1 VLVLGL
7 VIMALVG
14 ALTTLAV
21 QLHTNTGFTGASL
34 VTLMGFGQNITY
46 LVVTYTKLE
55 TSLGAIARLKK
66 FTEKVERED
75 KEEETLEPSQT
86 WPGRGIIDLRNVSA
100 SYR

>member
-1 VLVLGL
+1 
-7 VIMALVG
+7 
-14 ALTTLAV
+14 
-21 QLHTNTGFTGASL
+21 
-34 VTLMGFGQNITY
+34 MGFGQNITY